1 MNDALHPLR
10 HGDRD
15 PASDPTGERLLD
27 RDVRPWEAWVPGGP
41 AIVLGNSQLAEREL
55 KVEAVLRDGIP
66 IHKRI
71 SGGGAVLLSPGCA
84 CLALRFR
91 KNKSLSIHDYFGMG
105 SSVIIA
111 TAKEELGLHLF
122 LRGTSD
128 LACAAEDGERKVA
141 GSALYMPRDFVLYL
155 VSVLVQPDLGQ
166 LEAYLAHPSKEPEYR
181 AGRGHGAFLAGLA
194 GLSGR
199 DVRPSQ
205 FAGWLADR
213 VPEALAGNLDWKSA
227 GEFSGP
233 A

>member
-1 MNDALHPLR
+1 MD
-10 HGDRD
+10 
-15 PASDPTGERLLD
+15 
-27 RDVRPWEAWVPGGP
+27 
-41 AIVLGNSQLAEREL
+41 
-55 KVEAVLRDGIP
+55 AVLRDGIP

-91 KNKSLSIHDYFGMG
+91 KDKSVSIHDYFALG
-105 SSVIIA
+105 SSVILA
-111 TAKEELGLHLF
+111 AAKEELGLDLF

-128 LACAAEDGERKVA
+128 LACAAPDGDRKVA

-155 VSVLVQPDLGQ
+155 VSILVQPDLAQ

-194 GLSGR
+194 ALSGR
-199 DVRPSQ
+199 EVRPTQ

-213 VPEALAGNLDWKSA
+213 VPGALAGELDWELTGNA
-227 GEFSGP
+227 GPVEEAG